1 VTDWTLVGAV
11 LAAGLLLG
19 VVLVLLL
26 GRRGGAAHAEKPE
39 TLRDLVAERD
49 LLIAQLRELDLDVK
63 RDPEEV
69 DAERYELELRAARV
83 LRELDRAEK
92 ARVPVKPAPA
102 HAHLEGLLWGL
113 GSAAF
118 VVVLLVLLTQFAQDR
133 QQGAPITGG
142 PMAQAMA
149 EDIDP
154 ELLAHIGKV
163 QQNPGD
169 REARLDLVQALLVR
183 ERFVD
188 AWPFIQQ
195 IAAEAPD
202 EPRVLLYEATVREA
216 MGQWDRAR
224 QLLDRAVAGDPGLT
238 EAWVRRGLV
247 SFELGDWATAAESW
261 KTALEQRPDGQSVL
275 APVIAEAEKR
285 LAEGVP
291 PPSREPAHPEAA
303 PRAEASP
310 APAEGQVR
318 IRVDLSEEARAR
330 AGAGGLLFV
339 TARPAGIASGPPVAA
354 KRVPVEAFPVE
365 LSLGP
370 ADSMMGQP
378 FPSPARID
386 VRLDRDGDAT
396 TREPDEPRAHAE
408 GVEAGAEIR
417 LVLQ

>member
-1 VTDWTLVGAV
+1 MTDWTLVGAV

-19 VVLVLLL
+19 GVLVFLL
-26 GRRGGAAHAEKPE
+26 GRRGAGAHAEGDDA
-39 TLRDLVAERD
+39 LRDLVAERD
-49 LLIAQLRELDLDVK
+49 LLLAQLRELDLDVK
-63 RDPEEV
+63 RAPEEV

-92 ARVPVKPAPA
+92 AARVPAEPPPAKA
-102 HAHLEGLLWGL
+102 FQRGLLWGL

-118 VVVLLVLLTQFAQDR
+118 VVLLLVLLTQFAQDR
-133 QQGAPITGG
+133 QQGAPITGV
-142 PMAQAMA
+142 PMAQALA
-149 EDIDP
+149 DDLDP
-154 ELLAHIGKV
+154 ELLAHIEKV
-163 QQNPGD
+163 RQNPGD
-169 REARLDLVQALLVR
+169 RAARLDLIQALLVR

-195 IAAEAPD
+195 VAAEAPD
-202 EPRVLLYEATVREA
+202 EPRLLLYEATVREA
-216 MGQWDRAR
+216 MGQWERAR
-224 QLLDRAVAGDPGLT
+224 QLLDRAVAGDHGLT

-247 SFELGDWATAAESW
+247 SFELGDWAAAAESW
-261 KTALEQRPDGQSVL
+261 KTALAQRPDGQSVL
-275 APVIAEAEKR
+275 APVIAEAERR

-291 PPSREPAHPEAA
+291 PPPREPAGAA
-303 PRAEASP
+303 PAA
-310 APAEGQVR
+310 AATAEGQVR
-318 IRVDLSEEARAR
+318 IRVELSEEARAR
-330 AGAGGLLFV
+330 AGTGGLLFV
-339 TARPAGIASGPPVAA
+339 TARPAGVASGPPVAA

-365 LSLGP
+365 LTLGP

-386 VRLDRDGDAT
+386 VRLDRDGDAA